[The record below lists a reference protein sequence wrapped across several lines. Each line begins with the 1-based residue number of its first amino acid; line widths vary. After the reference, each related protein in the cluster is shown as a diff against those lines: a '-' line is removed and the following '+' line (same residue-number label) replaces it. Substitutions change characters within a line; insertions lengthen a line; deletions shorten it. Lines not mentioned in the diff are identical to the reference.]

1 MSLPA
6 PVSWLGLDIGGAN
19 LKAAHTSGRA
29 LSVPFEVWKRP
40 GELAPQLARIGAQL
54 PPADRVA
61 VTMTAELCDCF
72 ATKSE
77 GVSAILGA
85 VEAAFPGRE
94 AVVWGHDQRFHPPRH
109 ARARPDLVASA
120 NWLALAALA
129 ARLAPEGPGLLID
142 VGSTTAD
149 LIPLKDGQAAPAG
162 RNDLARLRSGE
173 LVYAGVRRTPVMALA
188 TELPFRGMPTG
199 LAAELFAS
207 TLDIYLTLGEI
218 PPDPADDST
227 ADGRPATVEAAADR
241 LARMVLSDRSDFSA
255 DDALAFA
262 KAADE
267 VLVDRLARAALRAC
281 EATVGAPRSVIVSGS
296 GSFLARRVATRV
308 MPDGGPIL
316 DLEASW
322 GPERSSAACAH
333 AVLVLASEAGQS

>member
-1 MSLPA
+1 MSLLA
-6 PVSWLGLDIGGAN
+6 PLSWLGLDIGGAN
-19 LKAAHTSGRA
+19 LKAAHSSGRA

-72 ATKSE
+72 ATKAE

-94 AVVWGHDQRFHPPRH
+94 AVVWGHDQRLHPPRH

-129 ARLAPEGPGLLID
+129 ARLAPEGPALLID

-149 LIPLKDGQAAPAG
+149 LIPLKDGQAASAG
-162 RNDLARLRSGE
+162 RNDLARLRRGE

-188 TELPFRGMPTG
+188 TELPFRGVETG

-207 TLDIYLTLGEI
+207 TLDVYLTLGEI

-241 LARMVLSDRSDFSA
+241 LARMVLCDRSEFSA

-262 KAADE
+262 KAADN

-281 EATVGAPRSVIVSGS
+281 EATVGIPATAIVSGS
-296 GSFLARRVATRV
+296 GSFLARRVAARV
-308 MPDGGPIL
+308 MFKGGPIL
-316 DLEASW
+316 DLNASW
-322 GPERSSAACAH
+322 GPERSGAACAH
-333 AVLVLASEAGQS
+333 AVLVLASEAGLS